1 MLRITINDKQIDEAL
16 ELISSA
22 VDPVTL
28 VDEAAAILLSRIR
41 RRYLDQTAPDGSKW
55 IPSYAAQLRAKTGR
69 GGGTLYDTGRLFNSI
84 QLYADTDTSRL
95 IGTDVPYGKIHNEG
109 IGKAP
114 KRQFLG
120 ANEEDTDLM
129 VKLVVNRIKKALG

>member
-1 MLRITINDKQIDEAL
+1 MLRITIDDKQIDEAL
-16 ELISSA
+16 ELISGA
-22 VDPVTL
+22 VDPVKL

-41 RRYLDQTAPDGSKW
+41 RRYLDQTAPDGTKW
-55 IPSYAAQLRAKTGR
+55 VPSYAAQLRAKSGR

-95 IGTDVPYGKIHNEG
+95 IGTDVPYGKIHNDG
-109 IGKAP
+109 IGVIR
-114 KRQFLG
+114 RQFLG
-120 ANEEDTDLM
+120 ANEEDMGLM